1 LKRLFVLLVLL
12 FAIHPLPAQVRPP
25 ADSVVSPDTTRALAP
40 GTAFYRSLL
49 IPGWGQASVGAYLRG
64 GTFFALQT
72 TSAYM
77 MLKTMARLGEAR
89 QVEDRHV
96 AAARDSL
103 HQLMDEDTVME
114 RILSNPLIFNAAVDS
129 TPAVKRIRGL
139 VNSRKSQRQDW
150 ITYTIV
156 WTLASG
162 VDAFVAAHLADF
174 GATINAIPRSTGG
187 TQLQINVPLGRPR
200 NER

>member
-1 LKRLFVLLVLL
+1 MKRFFVLLALL
-12 FAIHPLPAQVRPP
+12 IAANPLPAQVRPP
-25 ADSVVSPDTTRALAP
+25 ADSVVSPDTTRGLAP

-49 IPGWGQASVGAYLRG
+49 VPGWGQASVGAYLRG

-77 MLKTMARLGEAR
+77 MLKTMAKLGEAR

-103 HQLMDEDTVME
+103 LLLMEEDTVAE
-114 RILSNPLIFNAAVDS
+114 RVLSNPRIFNLAIDS
-129 TPAVKRIRGL
+129 TPSVKRIRGL

-187 TQLQINVPLGRPR
+187 TQLLINVPLGRR
-200 NER
+200 RE

>member
-1 LKRLFVLLVLL
+1 LKGLLVLLVLL
-12 FAIHPLPAQVRPP
+12 LPIQPSAAQVRPP
-25 ADSVVSPDTTRALAP
+25 ADTVVQADTARGLAP

-49 IPGWGQASVGAYLRG
+49 VPGWGQASVGAYLRG

-72 TSAYM
+72 SSAYM
-77 MLKTMARLGEAR
+77 MLKSMARLGEAR
-89 QVEDRHV
+89 QVEDRHI
-96 AAARDSL
+96 ASARDSL
-103 HQLMDEDTVME
+103 RLLMDEDTAQK
-114 RILSNPLIFNAAVDS
+114 RILSDPRIFQLAVDS
-129 TPAVKRIRGL
+129 TPSVRRIRGL
-139 VNSRKSQRQDW
+139 VNSRRNQRQDW

-187 TQLQINVPLGRPR
+187 AQLLINVPLGRPR
-200 NER
+200 E